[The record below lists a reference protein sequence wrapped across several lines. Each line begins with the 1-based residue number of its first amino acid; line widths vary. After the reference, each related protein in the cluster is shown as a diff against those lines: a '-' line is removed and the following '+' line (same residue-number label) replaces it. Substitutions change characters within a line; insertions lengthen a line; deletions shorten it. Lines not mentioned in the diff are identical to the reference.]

1 MNSSAP
7 LERLINAVM
16 ALDGFAA
23 DGNHAMELRYLL
35 RKIEWVAAEAETTRQ
50 RCVSR
55 PPATPVLRVGLQ
67 DAA

>member
-23 DGNHAMELRYLL
+23 NGDHATELRCLL
-35 RKIEWVAAEAETTRQ
+35 RKIEWVAAEAETTRK
-50 RCVSR
+50 RCASR
-55 PPATPVLRVGLQ
+55 PPAAPMLRVGLQ